1 MNKLLTQNASNTESV
16 SADDP
21 FASDDD
27 LSEAENNEVYIEDDD
42 DSDRYND
49 EDEYEDRE
57 DEDTI
62 SNFTDTD

>member
-1 MNKLLTQNASNTESV
+1 MNKLLTQIASNRESV
-16 SADDP
+16 SVDDP

-27 LSEAENNEVYIEDDD
+27 LSEVENNEVYIEDDD
-42 DSDRYND
+42 DSDRYDD
-49 EDEYEDRE
+49 EDEYE